1 MKTESAIFYSFR
13 VLSLNV
19 KWSPLHVERAS
30 PSGCWQNCSPHLILH
45 VSKVSVT
52 PVSCLLIGS
61 FRIFLYNHSLIYKY
75 LVYHFSCFNR
85 SCFMSTGHRMLF
97 SIVCSSQN
105 WWKGCSIDGVLKE
118 FKIVSYCRYIFKN
131 SIMKSSESS
140 EFVNISTAIFPKIKQ
155 NITGW
160 MDRWYKIFLDFF

>member
-1 MKTESAIFYSFR
+1 MISQSALLGFIHFLPFLPSLWLWCRFNKKNQAFAWIIDLSVCFMKNESAIFYSFR

-45 VSKVSVT
+45 VSKVSIT
-52 PVSCLLIGS
+52 PVSCLHIGS

-105 WWKGCSIDGVLKE
+105 WWKGCSIDV
-118 FKIVSYCRYIFKN
+118 F
-131 SIMKSSESS
+131 
-140 EFVNISTAIFPKIKQ
+140 
-155 NITGW
+155 
-160 MDRWYKIFLDFF
+160 